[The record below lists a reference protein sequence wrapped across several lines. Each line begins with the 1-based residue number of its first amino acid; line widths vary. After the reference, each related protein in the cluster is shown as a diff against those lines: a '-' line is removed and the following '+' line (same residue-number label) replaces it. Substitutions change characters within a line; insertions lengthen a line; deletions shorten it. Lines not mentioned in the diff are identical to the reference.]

1 MNSITIVIDK
11 KNSFNSNNNN
21 IYKKKKIN
29 NCLFLI
35 KKILNNLFMVYK
47 KTFYSYKDIS
57 EEDNFNANNSSK
69 EINNSDI
76 IKKKIITLHFQ
87 SQKIQ

>member
-1 MNSITIVIDK
+1 MREIKVYII
-11 KNSFNSNNNN
+11 SFNNTISIKT
-21 IYKKKKIN
+21 IYQTVF
-29 NCLFLI
+29 CLFLI

-76 IKKKIITLHFQ
+76 IKNRIITIHF
-87 SQKIQ
+87 

>member
-29 NCLFLI
+29 KF
-35 KKILNNLFMVYK
+35 ILN
-47 KTFYSYKDIS
+47 
-57 EEDNFNANNSSK
+57 SK
-69 EINNSDI
+69 N
-76 IKKKIITLHFQ
+76 KKKIDNDFPKIPLLRRYT
-87 SQKIQ
+87 QK